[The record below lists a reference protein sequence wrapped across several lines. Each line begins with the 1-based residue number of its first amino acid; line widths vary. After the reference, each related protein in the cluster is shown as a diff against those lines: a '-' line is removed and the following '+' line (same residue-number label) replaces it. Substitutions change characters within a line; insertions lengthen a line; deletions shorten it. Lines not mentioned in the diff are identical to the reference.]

1 MSRFQALKASQLKKC
16 ESSLPASITPLIS
29 PKTHSPSDVLLGDL
43 CKEVHDLLKQ
53 YMPNETSLDVL
64 VDLYSNIVGTPEP
77 GILKQ
82 FITVLLQNRELLVEA
97 LSTRAF
103 KYQRSIKPLLQ
114 IDIQPSLQPTARQSS
129 AKPSATGP
137 SVQVSEPAVGN
148 LKIDVAER
156 AFFSAT
162 GSTGTFRYFT
172 TSSTGDIEKPLV
184 FIPGPKSGDIFI
196 HMNTSSIPQKRQV
209 WLFVKDKWDNITEE
223 WMKDRMIIHPEFS
236 DRVLTVR
243 TNQTPNWI
251 LRTSAEQKA
260 QQKAKLQKQ
269 K

>member
-82 FITVLLQNRELLVEA
+82 FITVLLQA
-97 LSTRAF
+97 S
-103 KYQRSIKPLLQ
+103 LQ